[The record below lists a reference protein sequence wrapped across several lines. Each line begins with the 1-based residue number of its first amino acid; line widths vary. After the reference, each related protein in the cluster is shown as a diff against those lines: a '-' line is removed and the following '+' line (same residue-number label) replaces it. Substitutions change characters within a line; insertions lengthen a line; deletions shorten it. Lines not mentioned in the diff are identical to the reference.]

1 MINKNL
7 GERLLPFDRLLYDSF
22 RISFDAED
30 NHSKLYEIQYNV
42 TVESFGKEP
51 KIAVTGNQS
60 ADSRTVCLISF

>member
-1 MINKNL
+1 MINC
-7 GERLLPFDRLLYDSF
+7 ERLLPIDRLLYNSF

-30 NHSKLYEIQYNV
+30 GDSDLYEIQYKV

-60 ADSRTVCLISF
+60 ADSQTVCLISF